1 MEKES
6 ILSRIKKLQAL
17 AAKNSNQHEAAAAA
31 AKAQALLF
39 EHNLT
44 AADVDTHEP
53 AQADPYGKVEHT
65 LEGANRTTVQW
76 RRSLLYVIAKANFC
90 TAVTQSGSTRMQ
102 IIGKRSNVET
112 VLYLNSVLVRE
123 IERLAIE
130 SARSVLSN
138 RSAYMVSFC
147 RGAVATIHHRL
158 EEQRRNDEARATA
171 SNTAGYMSPEEHTR
185 ANRNALILRSAA
197 QELNKAVAHFYPG
210 GLRTTKTRSR
220 IGSADG
226 YRDGQRAGQ
235 GIGMHRGVSQGR
247 PAGML
252 N

>member
-6 ILSRIKKLQAL
+6 ILAKIKKLQAL

-44 AADVDTHEP
+44 AADVETNEP
-53 AQADPYGKVEHT
+53 APHDPYGRVEHT

-76 RRSLLYVIAKANFC
+76 RRSLLYVIASANFC
-90 TAVTQSGSTRMQ
+90 TTIYHPGTTRMNV
-102 IIGKRSNVET
+102 IGKRSNVET

-130 SARSVLSN
+130 AARSVLSD

-147 RGAVATIHHRL
+147 RGAVATIHTRL
-158 EEQRRNDEARATA
+158 QAQREESERQATTMSGAMDSGRA
-171 SNTAGYMSPEEHTR
+171 SK
-185 ANRNALILRSAA
+185 NALILRTAA
-197 QELNKAVAHFYPG
+197 QDLKNAVAHFYPG

-220 IGSADG
+220 ISSADG
-226 YRDGQRAGQ
+226 FNDGKRAGH
-235 GIGMHRGVSQGR
+235 GIAMHRGVGSR
-247 PAGML
+247 SAAGL
-252 N
+252 IS